1 MSKSID
7 IIQDFLL
14 VSVVILLVY
23 VLYKRLLIVLG
34 KKEKSKQYLILHEG
48 IVWTN
53 ASAVLPLESLMEDRM
68 SAAIL
73 DMQGNTVK
81 TLPEMQI
88 PLGKQQVEIPLS
100 DLPEGK
106 YEIRLTSRMQHQ
118 SIFFHYPISANA

>member
-1 MSKSID
+1 MGKSID

-48 IVWTN
+48 IDWSN
-53 ASAVLPLESLMEDRM
+53 SSAILPLESLMEDLLNA
-68 SAAIL
+68 SIL
-73 DMQGNTVK
+73 DMQGHTIK

-88 PLGKQQVEIPLS
+88 PLGKQQVEIPW
-100 DLPEGK
+100 
-106 YEIRLTSRMQHQ
+106 
-118 SIFFHYPISANA
+118 